1 MVNIDLDNEIVEFEG
16 NKEKVISELSAVL
29 ADIAMRM
36 ATEETKMFRQDQ
48 AEAAVYAMAKAT
60 KRWLNIIYNKDID
73 LAQVGRILINHP
85 K

>member
-16 NKEKVISELSAVL
+16 NKEKAITELSAVL

-36 ATEETKMFRQDQ
+36 ATEETEMFRQDQ

-60 KRWLNIIYNKDID
+60 KNWLNMLYCKDIN
-73 LAQVGRILINHP
+73 LAQVGRILIKHQ

>member
-16 NKEKVISELSAVL
+16 NKEKVITELSAVL

-36 ATEETKMFRQDQ
+36 ATEETEMFRQDQ

-60 KRWLNIIYNKDID
+60 KNWLNMLYGKDIN
-73 LAQVGRILINHP
+73 LAQVGRILIKHQ